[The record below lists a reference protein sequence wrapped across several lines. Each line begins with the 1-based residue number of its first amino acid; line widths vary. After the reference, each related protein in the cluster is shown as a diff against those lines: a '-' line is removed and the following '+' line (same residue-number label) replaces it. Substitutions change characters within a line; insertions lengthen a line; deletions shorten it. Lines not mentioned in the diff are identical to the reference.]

1 MNLPKEEIDKI
12 IVDCDNELKSNTKIK
27 FTFEKKWSDNFPK
40 KAGVYAV
47 FYKEKLFYTGETANL
62 KERMMEVKRTYN
74 HSFRKKLGKFLYPDA
89 VVNSGKFE
97 KFIEDELDNHY
108 KTNLEF
114 TFKVVNFGRLEIE
127 SQLMQCND
135 GLLNSIGKRSKTK

>member
-1 MNLPKEEIDKI
+1 MNLPKEEIDRI

-47 FYKEKLFYTGETANL
+47 FYKNELFYIGQTANL

-74 HSFRKKLGKFLYPDA
+74 HTFRKKLGKFLYPA
-89 VVNSGKFE
+89 ALVSSGKFE
-97 KFIEDELDNHY
+97 KFIEEELDNHY

-127 SQLMQCND
+127 AMLMQCND
-135 GLLNSIGKRSKTK
+135 GLLNSIGKRGKTK